1 LDAHQITLRERRRT
15 ERLYP
20 STPILHKIDA
30 IWHNK
35 GPFMHPTT
43 LANKAASGLSAASVL
58 GGEPVLHALPRSVL
72 EWIALVRHG
81 ISAGSV
87 DAVVRVMGIGQS
99 ELSRALDIPERTL
112 ARRKKEGVLS
122 ADESGKMV
130 RLAQVIERA
139 VEVFEDEQAALS
151 WLKNPNAALG
161 GSSPLSLLDTEL
173 GSLAVSN
180 TLGRIEHG
188 VFA

>member
-1 LDAHQITLRERRRT
+1 MTTATLVSEPLT
-15 ERLYP
+15 
-20 STPILHKIDA
+20 
-30 IWHNK
+30 
-35 GPFMHPTT
+35 
-43 LANKAASGLSAASVL
+43 GLSAASVL
-58 GGEPVLHALPRSVL
+58 GGEPVLHAVPRSVL
-72 EWIALVRHG
+72 EWIALVRQG
-81 ISAGSV
+81 ISASAV

-122 ADESGKMV
+122 SDESGKMV

-139 VEVFEDEQAALS
+139 VNVFEDERTAMN
-151 WLKNPNAALG
+151 WLKSPNAALG

-173 GSLAVSN
+173 GSVAVVS

>member
-1 LDAHQITLRERRRT
+1 MNTAT
-15 ERLYP
+15 
-20 STPILHKIDA
+20 
-30 IWHNK
+30 
-35 GPFMHPTT
+35 F
-43 LANKAASGLSAASVL
+43 ANKAVAGLSAASVL
-58 GGEPVLHALPRSVL
+58 GGEPVLHALPRSAL

-122 ADESGKMV
+122 SDESGKMV

>member
-1 LDAHQITLRERRRT
+1 
-15 ERLYP
+15 
-20 STPILHKIDA
+20 
-30 IWHNK
+30 
-35 GPFMHPTT
+35 MTT
-43 LANKAASGLSAASVL
+43 ATWVNETVTGLTAASVL
-58 GGEPVLHALPRSVL
+58 GGEPVLHAVPRSVL
-72 EWIALVRHG
+72 EWIALVRQG
-81 ISAGSV
+81 ISARAV
-87 DAVVRVMGIGQS
+87 DAVVRVLGIGQS
-99 ELSRALDIPERTL
+99 ELSQALAIPERTL

-139 VEVFEDEQAALS
+139 VEVFEDERAAMS
-151 WLKNPNAALG
+151 WLTNPNAALG

-173 GSLAVSN
+173 GSLAVVS

>member
-1 LDAHQITLRERRRT
+1 MNTATFE
-15 ERLYP
+15 
-20 STPILHKIDA
+20 S
-30 IWHNK
+30 
-35 GPFMHPTT
+35 
-43 LANKAASGLSAASVL
+43 KALNGLSAASVL
-58 GGEPVLHALPRSVL
+58 GGEPVLHTLPRSVL
-72 EWIALVRHG
+72 EWIALVRQG
-81 ISAGSV
+81 ISSGAV

-122 ADESGKMV
+122 PDESGKMV

-139 VEVFEDEQAALS
+139 VVVFEDDRAAMS
-151 WLKNPNAALG
+151 WLKCPNAALG
-161 GSSPLSLLDTEL
+161 GNTPLSLLDTEL
-173 GSLAVSN
+173 GSTAVMN

>member
-1 LDAHQITLRERRRT
+1 MNTA
-15 ERLYP
+15 
-20 STPILHKIDA
+20 
-30 IWHNK
+30 
-35 GPFMHPTT
+35 T
-43 LANKAASGLSAASVL
+43 LASEAVTGLSAASVL

-81 ISAGSV
+81 ISAGAI

-99 ELSRALDIPERTL
+99 ELSLALDIPERTL
-112 ARRKKEGVLS
+112 VRRKKEGVLNP
-122 ADESGKMV
+122 DESGKMV

-139 VEVFEDEQAALS
+139 VEVFEDEQAALA
-151 WLKNPNAALG
+151 WLKNQNAALG
-161 GSSPLSLLDTEL
+161 GNSPLSLLDTEL
-173 GSLAVSN
+173 GSLAVVN

>member
-1 LDAHQITLRERRRT
+1 MTTA
-15 ERLYP
+15 
-20 STPILHKIDA
+20 ILARD
-30 IWHNK
+30 
-35 GPFMHPTT
+35 PLM
-43 LANKAASGLSAASVL
+43 GLSAASVL
-58 GGEPVLHALPRSVL
+58 GGEPVLHATPGSVL
-72 EWIALVRHG
+72 EWIALVRKG
-81 ISAGSV
+81 ISAGAV

-122 ADESGKMV
+122 SDESGKMV

-139 VEVFEDEQAALS
+139 VEVFEDERAAMS
-151 WLKNPNAALG
+151 WLKSPNAALG
-161 GSSPLSLLDTEL
+161 GNSPLSLLDTEL
-173 GSLAVSN
+173 GSVAVVS

>member
-1 LDAHQITLRERRRT
+1 MNTA
-15 ERLYP
+15 
-20 STPILHKIDA
+20 
-30 IWHNK
+30 
-35 GPFMHPTT
+35 T
-43 LANKAASGLSAASVL
+43 LANKAVAGLSAASVL
-58 GGEPVLHALPRSVL
+58 GGDPVLHALPRSAL

-122 ADESGKMV
+122 SDESGKMV

>member
-1 LDAHQITLRERRRT
+1 MNAATLAME
-15 ERLYP
+15 
-20 STPILHKIDA
+20 STP
-30 IWHNK
+30 
-35 GPFMHPTT
+35 
-43 LANKAASGLSAASVL
+43 GLSAASVL
-58 GGEPVLHALPRSVL
+58 GGESVLRTLPHSLL
-72 EWIALVRHG
+72 EWIALVRQG
-81 ISAGSV
+81 ISSASV
-87 DAVVRVMGIGQS
+87 DAAMRVMGIGQS

-112 ARRKKEGVLS
+112 VRRKKEGLLN

-139 VEVFEDEQAALS
+139 VEVFEDEGAALS
-151 WLKNPNAALG
+151 WLKTPNAALG

-173 GSLAVSN
+173 GSVAVVR